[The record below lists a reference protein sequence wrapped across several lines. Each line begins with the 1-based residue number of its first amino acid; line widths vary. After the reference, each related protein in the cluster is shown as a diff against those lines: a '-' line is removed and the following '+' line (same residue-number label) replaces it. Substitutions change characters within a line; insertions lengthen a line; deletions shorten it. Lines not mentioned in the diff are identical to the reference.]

1 MSSVNIK
8 PGDCGNAK
16 VTQNLFYCN
25 ADVPPA
31 REDDP
36 RVKKLCSLVYEIPF
50 NQLRG
55 EPTYTREGKVWRD
68 IEYSRDILCGG
79 ANLEFRLLYKGKLIR
94 SVEAEY
100 VESSGIR

>member
-1 MSSVNIK
+1 MK
-8 PGDCGNAK
+8 
-16 VTQNLFYCN
+16 
-25 ADVPPA
+25 
-31 REDDP
+31 R
-36 RVKKLCSLVYEIPF
+36 LCSLVYQIPF
-50 NQLRG
+50 NELRG

-79 ANLEFRLLYKGKLIR
+79 ANLEFRILYKGKLIQ